1 MSQGCPE
8 DTTDPLLKEKVRP
21 VLNRVDNLP
30 TLPPVVTRILSLVED
45 PKATGQ
51 QVAEAVSMD
60 QAMVASILKIV
71 NSPFYGLNRRISSI
85 SHAILLLG
93 FRTIRNMALSATLLN
108 TFGGSAQTKR
118 FDRGLFWRH
127 SIGCATTARSPCQT
141 ASTSRS
147 RGGVPRRARARQ
159 VGRIIFDH
167 YFSADFAKLLDRAL
181 AGGADLILLERE
193 TFGLDHAEV
202 GRLMAQRWNFPAGVT
217 EAIACHHEPSRARQA
232 PQLCALIHAADE
244 LSHRTQLQEG
254 SDPLPRGPFDPSVI
268 ERIGFTDEMKESF
281 QAELEGEL
289 EKAEVFLNLLH

>member
-1 MSQGCPE
+1 MNQGCPE
-8 DTTDPLLKEKVRP
+8 DTTDPLLREKVRP

-30 TLPPVVTRILSLVED
+30 TLPPVVTRILALVED

-108 TFGGSAQTKR
+108 TFAGPAQTKR

-127 SIGCATTARSPCQT
+127 SIGCATTARLLAKRLRLVDPEE
-141 ASTSRS
+141 AFLA
-147 RGGVPRRARARQ
+147 GLIHDM
-159 VGRIIFDH
+159 GRVIFDH
-167 YFSADFAKLLDRAL
+167 YFSAEFSKLLDRAL
-181 AGGADLILLERE
+181 AGETALMPIERE

-217 EAIACHHEPSRARQA
+217 EAIACHHEPERARQS
-232 PQLCALIHAADE
+232 PQLCALIHVADE
-244 LSHRTQLQEG
+244 LSHQILMREG
-254 SDPLPRGPFDPSVI
+254 GDPLPRGPFDPMMI
-268 ERIGFTDEMKESF
+268 ERIGLTDEVRASF
-281 QAELEGEL
+281 EAELEGEL